1 MKKLPIDYLPIVRPL
16 EDTNPL
22 PDDMWFYENIVIKLL
37 PDIIRLEATGIP
49 IDLTKV
55 KKVEETVNDVL
66 ENVQNTLADN
76 KLIKLYLSI
85 RYNDKERT
93 TIQQTESKQKSFE
106 DFLKPFD
113 PKNKVHRSFVV
124 NTYLHSI
131 GRDDM
136 QVEEWSKKDL
146 KKLNQIIASKFISDI
161 LYNNI
166 QGYMEPI
173 LRQAMVDLATQ
184 KAEIYNSN
192 RLEAKR
198 EKLAKERDNLVFNPN
213 SPQQKQQ
220 FFDMLGIESE
230 YKTKAGSPQWDRK
243 SLETLNKLLES
254 MLEKEKEN
262 VSS

>member
-1 MKKLPIDYLPIVRPL
+1 MTKLPIDYLPIVRPL
-16 EDTNPL
+16 EDPNPI

-49 IDLTKV
+49 IDLSKV
-55 KKVEETVNDVL
+55 NKVEEAVNNVL
-66 ENVQNTLADN
+66 ENVQSTLAEN
-76 KLIKLYLSI
+76 KLIKLFLSI
-85 RYNDKERT
+85 KYNDKERA
-93 TIQQTESKQKSFE
+93 TIQQAESKTKTFE

-113 PKNKVHRSFVV
+113 PKNKIHRSFVV

-131 GRDDM
+131 DRDDM
-136 QVEEWSKKDL
+136 QVEEWTKKDL

-173 LRQAMVDLATQ
+173 LKQAMVDLATQ
-184 KAEIYNSN
+184 KAEAYNRN
-192 RLEAKR
+192 RLEARR
-198 EKLAKERDNLVFNPN
+198 ERLAKERDNLSFNPN

-230 YKTKAGSPQWDRK
+230 NVTKAGSPQWDRK
-243 SLETLNKLLES
+243 SLETLNKLIDS
-254 MLEKEKEN
+254 MLEKEPNN

>member
-16 EDTNPL
+16 EDTSPV

-55 KKVEETVNDVL
+55 KKVEETVNNVL
-66 ENVQNTLADN
+66 EDVQHTLANN
-76 KLIKLYLSI
+76 KLIKLFLSI
-85 RYNDKERT
+85 KYNDKERT
-93 TIQQTESKQKSFE
+93 TIRQTESKQKSFE

-124 NTYLHSI
+124 NTYLHNI
-131 GRDDM
+131 NRDDM

-184 KAEIYNSN
+184 KAEVYNSN
-192 RLEAKR
+192 RLEAKKER
-198 EKLAKERDNLVFNPN
+198 LAKERDNLSFNPN

-220 FFDMLGIESE
+220 FFEMLGIESE

-254 MLEKEKEN
+254 MLEKEQKN
-262 VSS
+262 D